1 MVKEA
6 QSLGRQVSPPA
17 IRVRVDPDVAK
28 TRKSTAGRALKR
40 SLNPGF
46 AGIENELFYDPKVSI
61 VLGDAKHTLT
71 KLLSTVKTTA

>member
-1 MVKEA
+1 MCRRRWWA
-6 QSLGRQVSPPA
+6 WPS
-17 IRVRVDPDVAK
+17 
-28 TRKSTAGRALKR
+28 RAAAFAAPRFALVFFKR

-71 KLLSTVKTTA
+71 KVLSSVKSTA